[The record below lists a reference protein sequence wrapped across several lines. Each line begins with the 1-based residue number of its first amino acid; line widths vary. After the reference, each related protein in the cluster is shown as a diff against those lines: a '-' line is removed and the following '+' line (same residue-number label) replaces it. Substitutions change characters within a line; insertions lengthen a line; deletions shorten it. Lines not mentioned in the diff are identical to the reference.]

1 MVFNKALRQLVAK
14 GCSSEELQTFA
25 VQQGMLEFRRS
36 AMVKVAMGV
45 TSTEEVLR
53 ELPTDQLGLDL

>member
-1 MVFNKALRQLVAK
+1 MVFNRQLRQLVAK
-14 GCSSEELQTFA
+14 GCSSEELQA
-25 VQQGMLEFRRS
+25 LAMQQGMLEFRRS

-45 TSTEEVLR
+45 TSTEEILR